1 MNKMSSLK
9 NPKSILFTAILC
21 LVSIALFAQDFD
33 YLQEAYKSVADGDCI
48 RAQKLYNVYKAMEN
62 KDDMG
67 LEELIKECQSH
78 PKQYRI
84 GDMIEIDGN
93 RYPIAYIDVTGQHGW
108 AIAEIEK
115 RYVFSKKKKTEGEK
129 KDIMIIYYPFETEVV
144 NKEVLPQK
152 YDEVTEDDLLYVF
165 NNKEFIGINPLGK
178 FCLSTV
184 DLIFD
189 VEQAIDRSTLSITR
203 TATVTDYEFS
213 FFDFISG
220 GTEKKRINTDFNT
233 RAIVKIN
240 F

>member
-1 MNKMSSLK
+1 MNKMSLLK
-9 NPKSILFTAILC
+9 NYKSILFTAILC

-33 YLQEAYKSVADGDCI
+33 YLQEAYKSVADGDCQK
-48 RAQKLYNVYKAMEN
+48 AQKLYNVYKAMEN
-62 KDDMG
+62 KDDIG
-67 LEELIKECQSH
+67 LEELIKECQS
-78 PKQYRI
+78 PSKQYRI

-115 RYVFSKKKKTEGEK
+115 RYVFSKKKETKKEK
-129 KDIMIIYYPFETEVV
+129 DFTMVYYPFETEVV

-165 NNKEFIGINPLGK
+165 NNKELIGINPLGK

-184 DLIFD
+184 DLIID
-189 VEQAIDRSTLSITR
+189 VEQAIDRRTLSITR
-203 TATVTDYEFS
+203 TATITDYEFS

-220 GTEKKRINTDFNT
+220 GTEQKRINTDFKT